1 MIKDLMLLF
10 RKKERVVIGLI
21 SGTSMDGIDAAL
33 VKIRGKGAGTE
44 IELLEFT
51 CAPYSPE
58 IIARLGRLPG
68 DISELNFL
76 VGEAFA
82 GAAQSVMEKAGL
94 APNDVDLIGSH
105 GQTVSHAPP
114 SAGAGI
120 PSTLQIGEPDVIAE
134 RTGIT

>member
-51 CAPYSPE
+51 CVPYSSE
-58 IIARLGRLPG
+58 IITGLGRLQHGCTPG
-68 DISELNFL
+68 EISELNFL

-82 GAAQSVMEKAGL
+82 GAAQSVMEKVGL
-94 APNDVDLIGSH
+94 APNDVDLIG
-105 GQTVSHAPP
+105 
-114 SAGAGI
+114 
-120 PSTLQIGEPDVIAE
+120 
-134 RTGIT
+134 